1 MVQLGNQ
8 EKVHSKCWLA
18 LLLVLEKTQYISF
31 WLKVDSHH
39 YSHDQQPRRPRKG
52 RGQLRRDKERAAKHR
67 AGAALDQNAKTTS
80 DNINETTAAV
90 DSNDGNIEKD
100 TNDAAES
107 GNSNGA
113 VPNEQVET
121 NETTKDI
128 PEPVVKNAALRW
140 TLYKLLV
147 I

>member
-1 MVQLGNQ
+1 M
-8 EKVHSKCWLA
+8 
-18 LLLVLEKTQYISF
+18 
-31 WLKVDSHH
+31 KVDSHH
-39 YSHDQQPRRPRKG
+39 YSHDQQPRRP
-52 RGQLRRDKERAAKHR
+52 RRDKERAAKHR

-100 TNDAAES
+100 TNDSVES

-113 VPNEQVET
+113 VSVPNEQVET

-128 PEPVVKNAALRW
+128 AEPVVENAALRW